1 MSTRPFNEP
10 HSVITSGD
18 MSASIISQVTILKQ
32 KSGASYDISW
42 TGSPTG
48 TFSVEMSNT
57 VVLNPDGSAAVAGNW
72 TAVTLSAPITAS
84 GSPDNALIN
93 LAGLEANAI
102 RLHYTRTSGSGTLN
116 ATLVAKV
123 Q

>member
-1 MSTRPFNEP
+1 MSDRPIIKP
-10 HSVITSGD
+10 QPVIVNGD
-18 MSASIISQVTILKQ
+18 MSSSITSTPTILAQ
-32 KSGASYDISW
+32 KSGASYDVSW

-57 VVLNPDGSAAVAGNW
+57 YSLNAEGAVLNAGNW
-72 TAVTLSAPITAS
+72 TAVTLSSPITAS

-93 LAGLEANAI
+93 LAGLEAYAI
-102 RLHYTRTSGSGTLN
+102 RLKYTRTSGSGTLN
-116 ATLVAKV
+116 ATVVAKV